1 MKIPS
6 VTFKMREGGEWIEKT
21 SKELFSGKKIVMF
34 ALPGAFTPICSS
46 TMLPAYEKNYSEM
59 LRNGVD
65 DVYCLSVND
74 AYVMNSWAAEQGIE
88 KIKMIPDGNGTFT
101 RMMGMLVDKSNL
113 GFGMRSWR
121 YSMLVD
127 DRRVRKMFVEPDF
140 EDKSPSDPFEIS
152 DAKTMISYLEE
163 IDLYNE

>member
-1 MKIPS
+1 
-6 VTFKMREGGEWIEKT
+6 
-21 SKELFSGKKIVMF
+21 
-34 ALPGAFTPICSS
+34 
-46 TMLPAYEKNYSEM
+46 
-59 LRNGVD
+59 
-65 DVYCLSVND
+65 
-74 AYVMNSWAAEQGIE
+74 
-88 KIKMIPDGNGTFT
+88 
-101 RMMGMLVDKSNL
+101 MMGMLVDKSNL

-152 DAKTMISYLEE
+152 DAETMISYLEE